1 MQIHQVLVSASPGDA
16 ITNEAFELRTT
27 LRDVGPSDIYARDVD
42 PALSGEVKPLS
53 HFGLHPGAHPET
65 DLLVLHASI
74 GEPDVLAF
82 LLERP
87 ERLVLRYHGLSP
99 PEDFRDDDPGFAG
112 LLEAGR
118 DEVAALARRTT
129 AALAVSGY
137 NAAELEALGYRDVRV
152 APLVIDIG
160 RITTTE
166 PDWGTDNHLRTQIE
180 GPVLLSVGELLPHA
194 RPDLLIHAYHVLV
207 TYLLPE
213 VNLIMVGA
221 GRLRRFF
228 HALQY
233 SVAELNL
240 PRAWLTGGVSDAQL
254 AAFFRHA
261 DVFVTASEHEG
272 FCAPLAEAMAMD
284 LPIIAR
290 SYAAVPETL
299 GGAGLLLPPDDDP
312 VLLAEAMAEML
323 TNHDLRKA
331 CASAGR
337 RRLEA
342 FDPERARA
350 LFLRHLLD
358 VV

>member
-16 ITNEAFELRTT
+16 ITNEAFELRKT
-27 LRDVGPSDIYARDVD
+27 LRQVCRSEIYARYFD
-42 PALSGEVKPLS
+42 PALTGEVVPLA
-53 HFGLHPGAHPET
+53 HFGRQPGANPET
-65 DLLVLHASI
+65 DLLVFHASI

-82 LLERP
+82 LFERP
-87 ERLVLRYHGLSP
+87 ERLVLRYHNISP
-99 PEDFRDDDPGFAG
+99 ADAFREYDPAFAG

-118 DEVAALARRTT
+118 DELSALARRTT
-129 AALAVSGY
+129 TALAVSGY

-160 RITTTE
+160 RISQTE
-166 PDWGTDNHLRTQIE
+166 PDGGTENHLRTQVD
-180 GPVLLSVGELLPHA
+180 GPVLLSVGQLLPHK
-194 RPDLLIHAYHVLV
+194 RPDLVIHAYHVLV

-213 VNLIMVGA
+213 VNLIMVGP

-228 HALQY
+228 QALQHT
-233 SVAELNL
+233 VAELNL
-240 PRAWLTGGVSDAQL
+240 PRAWLTGGVTDAQL

-272 FCAPLAEAMAMD
+272 FCAPLAESMAMD

-290 SYAAVPETL
+290 SFAAVPETL
-299 GGAGLLLPPDDDP
+299 GGAGLLLPPEDDP

-323 TNHDLRKA
+323 TNDDLRKA
-331 CASAGR
+331 CVSAGR

-342 FDPERARA
+342 FDPDRSRA
-350 LFLRHLLD
+350 LFLQQLLD